1 MGRFRHYIT
10 LSLAL
15 VFMLSGMAN
24 GYARAM
30 AAGSHSIE
38 ICAELG
44 NDNVTLGLNGEKLPT
59 LHDCVSCCIAV
70 GLLQGAA
77 LDAAR
82 ASLADLAAWR
92 GFELA
97 LNAGDANFS
106 SWPRGPP
113 IKV

>member
-1 MGRFRHYIT
+1 MDRFRQYIT

-30 AAGSHSIE
+30 MAGSHSIE
-38 ICAELG
+38 ISAELG
-44 NDNVTLGLNGEKLPT
+44 NDNVTLGLNGEKLPK
-59 LHDCVSCCIAV
+59 LHDCTSCCIAV
-70 GLLQGAA
+70 GMLQEAA
-77 LDAAR
+77 PHAAR
-82 ASLADLAAWR
+82 AGFADLAAWR
-92 GFELA
+92 GFEPA
-97 LNAGDANFS
+97 LNVGNATFS